1 MVEKLQLPIAI
12 EMDIKSKC
20 VHIKDI
26 TVYQASN
33 DTDTIRCTAVSYRR
47 SQFTIY
53 NFIRFASYLPFD
65 SHFTSIQSIYRFQM
79 VKNGITST
87 CMTID
92 TQWQCQH

>member
-47 SQFTIY
+47 SQFTILFVLHLICHSIRISLQF
-53 NFIRFASYLPFD
+53 NLFIDFKWLKMVLP
-65 SHFTSIQSIYRFQM
+65 
-79 VKNGITST
+79 VPV
-87 CMTID
+87 
-92 TQWQCQH
+92 